1 MIDHSEEPER
11 QVPAASGRVARRHRV
26 EGGRQR
32 VVKFRFTDAEYEA
45 IGARAAEAG
54 VSVPRLVIASA
65 LTRRPATPA
74 APSALAA
81 ELAGLRRLVANLAN
95 NINQIARKLNAG
107 GWPDASIAPAADAVQ
122 RTMRRLDAALAAVGA
137 TTQTMPAGRP
147 AQGPDPPDRP
157 AEPEPEQAGTFR
169 NVLPPQRNAP
179 WMPG

>member
-11 QVPAASGRVARRHRV
+11 QVPAASRGVARRHRV

-45 IGARAAEAG
+45 ISIRAAEAG

-122 RTMRRLDAALAAVGA
+122 RTMRRLDAALAATG
-137 TTQTMPAGRP
+137 TTARAMPAGQP

-157 AEPEPEQAGTFR
+157 AEPEPDQPGTFR

>member
-1 MIDHSEEPER
+1 MIDHNDQPER
-11 QVPAASGRVARRHRV
+11 QVPAASRRVARRHRV

-122 RTMRRLDAALAAVGA
+122 RTMGRLDAALAATG
-137 TTQTMPAGRP
+137 TTARAIPTGQP

-157 AEPEPEQAGTFR
+157 AEPEPERPGTFR

>member
-1 MIDHSEEPER
+1 MDEQTTR
-11 QVPAASGRVARRHRV
+11 KMVPSAANGATRLRRAA
-26 EGGRQR
+26 GGREHAIK
-32 VVKFRFTDAEYEA
+32 VKLNKAEYQA
-45 IGARAAEAG
+45 ISTRAADRKL
-54 VSVPRLVIASA
+54 SVQRFLLSCA
-65 LTRRPATPA
+65 LAPNPAVQPVR
-74 APSALAA
+74 APSTLTA
-81 ELAGLRRLVANLAN
+81 ELAGLRLLTGNLAN

-157 AEPEPEQAGTFR
+157 AEPEPDQPGTFR

>member
-1 MIDHSEEPER
+1 MIDHSEQPECQGPDGSR
-11 QVPAASGRVARRHRV
+11 RVARRHRV

-45 IGARAAEAG
+45 LGARAAEAG
-54 VSVPRLVIASA
+54 VSVPRLLIASA
-65 LTRRPATPA
+65 LTRRQATTA

-107 GWPDASIAPAADAVQ
+107 GWPDASISPAADAVQ
-122 RTMRRLDAALAAVGA
+122 RTMRRLDAALAAAGA
-137 TTQTMPAGRP
+137 ATRAMPPEQP

-157 AEPEPEQAGTFR
+157 AEPEPEQPGTFR
-169 NVLPPQRNAP
+169 NIPPQRNAP